1 MLFLTSLCS
10 VILGGKPACSNRWHV
25 IQVMAVLK
33 SPYVKSHSFC
43 DLREA
48 ILIFLCLSFPTAL
61 KCGKVTLSIDL
72 VTIYQGLEIQR
83 WVSQQIFPWWE
94 SQSSRAKA
102 IRDLSEIISSGE
114 FHISMIHEANRK
126 WPQIEV
132 KIHRIR
138 DELNICEC
146 LEPRKVSWCNLQEVW
161 LTCECDEEGLK
172 QIIGRKA
179 VPMYASKGREKS
191 QTACPLACPGKR
203 GAHRPLTL
211 SSYHFIQLGGENK
224 AK

>member
-1 MLFLTSLCS
+1 
-10 VILGGKPACSNRWHV
+10 
-25 IQVMAVLK
+25 MAVLK

-161 LTCECDEEGLK
+161 LTCECNEEGLK
-172 QIIGRKA
+172 KIIWRKA
-179 VPMYASKGREKS
+179 VPIMLRKAEKKTKWHVPWPVLGREELIDLWH
-191 QTACPLACPGKR
+191 CPATISFSWEEK
-203 GAHRPLTL
+203 TK
-211 SSYHFIQLGGENK
+211 QNK
-224 AK
+224 GISLEVQ